1 MNRRPRPTGE
11 RHMTTG
17 TTYARAVDTH
27 WLTCHAQRS
36 DEPCFVGAYD
46 WHCED
51 CNCEDCIDEA
61 VDEYL
66 DWE

>member
-1 MNRRPRPTGE
+1 
-11 RHMTTG
+11 MTTG